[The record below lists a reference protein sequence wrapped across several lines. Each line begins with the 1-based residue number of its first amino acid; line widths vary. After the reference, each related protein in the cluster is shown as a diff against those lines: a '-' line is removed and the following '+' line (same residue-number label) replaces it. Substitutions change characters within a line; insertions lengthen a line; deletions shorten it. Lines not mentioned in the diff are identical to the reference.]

1 MKAKETASK
10 GAFYGWILLI
20 ILVAGLMIF
29 GGCTTQSKSADRY
42 HNASGSFAKSKS
54 MHRSVSQKHIS
65 NWDISGCNV
74 YGGW

>member
-42 HNASGSFAKSKS
+42 HNANGFTKAKS
-54 MHRSVSQKHIS
+54 MHRSIS
-65 NWDISGCNV
+65 HRNVGKWDISLGKS